1 MPRPLLTTL
10 FLFSLLTIYPVSANQ
25 TFDDIFDILNYT
37 VWTGNWSD
45 LLNTQKPDKTTH
57 TQDHLHGWLDITG
70 FQKEILYNGK
80 KYVYGDPLPE
90 NVTKH
95 DYYLKK
101 YPTGVH
107 HKTRE
112 VHGLVVVE
120 YDTWHS
126 KWQTPRRKRHKVTN
140 VYKVTNFNRTLELTQ
155 NETHI
160 TATLNV
166 YMRWWYYHKVIG
178 DFYCIRHDEYLTLT
192 DTIEK
197 PETYPY
203 TIWNITGEITEH
215 YNNITPYTTIHIP
228 QQDSVVF
235 TNITYN
241 GSSALR
247 VDTLGII
254 VNDSG
259 YKRVNFIENSTFWK
273 VDSNQSIIG
282 AGGLDAVVYEAP
294 INLSLLNVSISS
306 PYETHYVTN
315 FTKHRVYEDYKKAFP
330 PFLLCLILP
339 ILLLFWVI
347 YRSWKTLLEVLQ

>member
-1 MPRPLLTTL
+1 MPRLPLFTL
-10 FLFSLLTIYPVSANQ
+10 FLFLTIPSVSATNQ

-37 VWTGNWSD
+37 VWTGDWSD

-57 TQDHLHGWLDITG
+57 TQDDLHGWLDITG
-70 FQKEILYNGK
+70 FEREIECNGK
-80 KYVYGDPLPE
+80 KYVYGEPLSA
-90 NVTKH
+90 NVTQYEGLTTPTKTH
-95 DYYLKK
+95 HPKK
-101 YPTGVH
+101 
-107 HKTRE
+107 E
-112 VHGLVVVE
+112 VHGLVVIE
-120 YDTWHS
+120 YDTWHT
-126 KWQTPRRKRHKVTN
+126 KWQTPRRHLWMNTVTR
-140 VYKVTNFNRTLELTQ
+140 VTNFNRTLHVTS

-241 GSSALR
+241 GSTALR
-247 VDTLGII
+247 VDMLGVI

-273 VDSNQSIIG
+273 VDSNQSIMG
-282 AGGLDAVVYEAP
+282 AGGLDAIVYEAP
-294 INLSLLNVSISS
+294 INVSLLNVSISS

-315 FTKHRVYEDYKKAFP
+315 FTVNRIYEDYKKAFP

-347 YRSWKTLLEVLQ
+347 YRSWKTLWEVF

>member
-1 MPRPLLTTL
+1 MPRLPLFTL
-10 FLFSLLTIYPVSANQ
+10 FLFLTIPSVSATNQ

-37 VWTGNWSD
+37 IWTGNWSD
-45 LLNTQKPDKTTH
+45 LLNNYKPDKTTH

-90 NVTKH
+90 NITQCRG
-95 DYYLKK
+95 LTR

-107 HKTRE
+107 NHRRE
-112 VHGLVVVE
+112 VHGLTIIE
-120 YDTWHS
+120 YDVWHT
-126 KWQTPRRKRHKVTN
+126 KWQTKRKNYWHNTQTRVTSFTGVLN
-140 VYKVTNFNRTLELTQ
+140 ITSNS
-155 NETHI
+155 THV

-166 YMRWWYYHKVIG
+166 HMVWWYYNMLPG
-178 DFYCIRHDEYLTLT
+178 DFYTIRHDEYLTLT

-203 TIWNITGEITEH
+203 TIWNVTGEITEH

-241 GSSALR
+241 GSTALR

-259 YKRVNFIENSTFWK
+259 YKRVNFIENTTFWK
-273 VDSNQSIIG
+273 VDPNQSIIG

-306 PYETHYVTN
+306 PYETHYVAN
-315 FTKHRVYEDYKKAFP
+315 FTVNRIYEDYKKAFP

-347 YRSWKTLLEVLQ
+347 YRSWKIVWEVL